1 MSVLV
6 IPYETLRLNAEV
18 MCIRPVGVMRSVKF
32 SEHSSRVFD
41 VLLRGD
47 CTNGVCYVG
56 RLIKEFR
63 KSNLNRSANITSIAI

>member
-18 MCIRPVGVMRSVKF
+18 MCSRPVGVMRSVNF
-32 SEHSSRVFD
+32 ISRVLD
-41 VLLRGD
+41 VLLQGD

-56 RLIKEFR
+56 
-63 KSNLNRSANITSIAI
+63 TPD